1 LSPTLAPAEPDR
13 PSNNVIA
20 TAAAAPADFLIAFL
34 LPDRVLHSGE
44 LSAKPVRLSCAYDAC
59 RLRVTS
65 HSRLM
70 PDSRKIVR
78 HSLEV
83 LAIVAP
89 LAGMTYFLF
98 NPDAFNAFLDWLL
111 RVL

>member
-1 LSPTLAPAEPDR
+1 
-13 PSNNVIA
+13 
-20 TAAAAPADFLIAFL
+20 
-34 LPDRVLHSGE
+34 
-44 LSAKPVRLSCAYDAC
+44 
-59 RLRVTS
+59 
-65 HSRLM
+65 M

-98 NPDAFNAFLDWLL
+98 NPDAFNASLDWLL